1 MTVASTVYVLTL
13 HLGEAGRGTYSVDVP
28 ASVASSGCVSY
39 FFQATTT
46 SGNSRVPAEGSYL
59 TNGVGGCT
67 GNYLAAGAPLPTP
80 TTAPTSPPVVISNA
94 PTRQPSQAPTVG
106 SSLAPSATPTKQPS
120 QAPSKHPS
128 QAPTLATDPYSLTNA
143 PSAAPSTEPVSVP
156 SQVGQ
161 NRWESLIKPKFVAWS
176 PMRVCYFIVLTPSIT
191 RLLISGSH
199 CTPHLD
205 RHASPHPQPA
215 AGRAVRGQRLQRHD

>member
-1 MTVASTVYVLTL
+1 MKSNRTHQHCSYRPTYASSRILDGAHWLDATKTGGQLRFLATFSSSSGAPQAINVTVASTVYVLTL

-46 SGNSRVPAEGSYL
+46 SGNWRVPEVGSYL
-59 TNGVGGCT
+59 TSGINGCT

-120 QAPSKHPS
+120 QAPSKQPS

-143 PSAAPSTEPVSVP
+143 PSVAPSTEPVSVP

-161 NRWESLIKPKFVAWS
+161 DRWDSLIKP
-176 PMRVCYFIVLTPSIT
+176 
-191 RLLISGSH
+191 
-199 CTPHLD
+199 
-205 RHASPHPQPA
+205 
-215 AGRAVRGQRLQRHD
+215 